1 MLKIRFK
8 NSSGCPAK
16 KVQVFNNKV
25 TVVTLTGYLKV
36 DSWIYNYTIWD
47 WASHH
52 PSVDVSNDIARMNF
66 ILKVSGKSTCTEGD
80 KFSPVYG
87 ERIVEARAKIKLY
100 KFMCRLLSKAMG
112 YHRDLLF
119 GNCEISNVTYSHSKP
134 PKPCLYTNYKKY
146 LNLWEKECEHLNNL
160 LNMS

>member
-1 MLKIRFK
+1 MKISFK
-8 NSSGCPAK
+8 KDSK
-16 KVQVFNNKV
+16 KVDVYNNKV
-25 TVVTLTGYLKV
+25 TVVTLTGYLKIT
-36 DSWIYNYTIWD
+36 SWIYNNTLWN

-52 PSVDVSNDIARMNF
+52 PSVDVNYDIARMNF
-66 ILKVSGKSTCTEGD
+66 ILKVSGKSTCTEED
-80 KFSPVYG
+80 EFSPVYG
-87 ERIVEARAKIKLY
+87 ERIAEARAKIKLY

-119 GNCEISNVTYSHSKP
+119 GNCEIGNITYSHSNP

-146 LNLWEKECEHLNNL
+146 LKLWEKECEHLNNL